1 MSPLLMSPDGSP
13 TWRCCYFHH
22 STFQILILIY
32 IANYALQQQRTNIQT
47 FVNHQENMSDT
58 NQSQQPSLV
67 AGHAQYVK
75 GQAEAVIGNVTGSEA
90 WKASGEQ
97 DKAAGQATM
106 QKAGEQRDPSSGYG
120 KVEELAG
127 KATGCEGM
135 QREGAESKSH
145 NE

>member
-1 MSPLLMSPDGSP
+1 
-13 TWRCCYFHH
+13 
-22 STFQILILIY
+22 
-32 IANYALQQQRTNIQT
+32 
-47 FVNHQENMSDT
+47 MSDT

-75 GQAEAVIGNVTGSEA
+75 GQAETIIGNVTGSEP

-106 QKAGEQRDPSSGYG
+106 QKAGEQRDPSSGFG
-120 KVEELAG
+120 KAEELAG

-135 QREGAESKSH
+135 QREGAASKSH

>member
-1 MSPLLMSPDGSP
+1 MRQSTD
-13 TWRCCYFHH
+13 WR
-22 STFQILILIY
+22 
-32 IANYALQQQRTNIQT
+32 ALPQQ
-47 FVNHQENMSDT
+47 
-58 NQSQQPSLV
+58 
-67 AGHAQYVK
+67 
-75 GQAEAVIGNVTGSEA
+75 AVIGNVTGSEA

-106 QKAGEQRDPSSGYG
+106 QKAGEQRDPASGYG

-135 QREGAESKSH
+135 QREGAESKAH